1 MALISE
7 LRRVGVGLGFLSDR
21 PVSPAGYKPISD
33 YGVIG
38 DMHSAALVGLDGS
51 IDWYCAP
58 RFDSP
63 SVFAALLDSQKGGR
77 FQLSPT
83 GDFTSTQNYE
93 GDTNVLV
100 TTFRSTTGQ
109 FKVTDFMPCFMEE
122 GQLKSFQ
129 EVHRII
135 DWLDGDPGLRVAF
148 QPRFDYARG
157 TTTIVESRDGCL
169 AKNQR
174 HHSSLASSVKLF
186 VKDPELLIN
195 DFRLSKGQRIV
206 LVLKWGNSS
215 PHPVGRYETSR
226 KLSKT
231 LSYWKRWVSHVK
243 YQGPYRSHVIRSCLV
258 LKLLQYAP
266 TGAMVAAVTTSLPES
281 IGALRNWDYRY
292 SWIRDTALSVWALS
306 EAGASREALDYTRWM
321 VNVRRHSKEKL
332 QIMMGIGGEREIPE
346 LILDHLEG
354 YRGSSPVRI
363 GNAAYRQVQLDI
375 YGILADSMHYL
386 HRALGWT
393 SKEVYENLVKY
404 SADQAVAEWEK
415 PDSGIW
421 EMRQARPFVES
432 KMWCYVALDRAI
444 KIARELGYDEDW
456 RRWDP
461 VKKKIKNRILA
472 DGWSPKKK
480 SFTMVLGGDE
490 LDAANLLMPLVG
502 FLPAKDPKM
511 ASTIRHIREELSKD
525 DLVYRYS
532 VDDGQLGKEG
542 AFTVCSFWMVDCLI
556 RLEKLSEAEGLLNQL
571 LKRGNHLG
579 LFSEEIDPA
588 SGEALGN
595 FPQAY
600 THMGLIT
607 AAVRLEEAR
616 RKTGIMRYARALSSK
631 ISEASDRVR

>member
-1 MALISE
+1 M
-7 LRRVGVGLGFLSDR
+7 SD
-21 PVSPAGYKPISD
+21 SPDSTRGYKPISD

-63 SVFAALLDSQKGGR
+63 SVFAALLDVRKGGK

-83 GDFTSTQNYE
+83 GSFTSKQQYE
-93 GDTNVLV
+93 RNTNVLV
-100 TTFRSTTGQ
+100 TTFDSEGGRMR
-109 FKVTDFMPCFMEE
+109 VTDFMPCYMDN
-122 GQLKSFQ
+122 GQLRGFQ
-129 EVHRII
+129 ELHRIV
-135 DWLDGDPGLRVAF
+135 DWVAGDPGLRITF
-148 QPRFDYARG
+148 SPRFDYARG
-157 TTTIVESRDGCL
+157 VTEIIEDRHGCL
-169 AKNQR
+169 AKNHKDQLG
-174 HHSSLASSVKLF
+174 LASSVKLF
-186 VKDPELLIN
+186 ASNKDELVN
-195 DFRLSKGQRIV
+195 DFRLSRDQRIV
-206 LVLKWGNSS
+206 LVLKWGDSS
-215 PHPVGRYETSR
+215 PGPVAKYETSG
-226 KLSKT
+226 KLEKT

-243 YQGPYRSHVIRSCLV
+243 YHGPYRTQVVRSCLV
-258 LKLLQYAP
+258 LKMLQYAP

-281 IGALRNWDYRY
+281 MGALRNWDYRY
-292 SWIRDTALSVWALS
+292 SWVRDTALSVWALS

-321 VNVRRHSKEKL
+321 VNVRRHSKENL

-346 LILDHLEG
+346 LTLEHLEG

-363 GNAAYRQVQLDI
+363 GNAAYKQVQLDI
-375 YGILADSMHYL
+375 YGILADSMYYL

-393 SKEVYENLVKY
+393 SRQVYENLVKY
-404 SADQAVAEWEK
+404 SADMAAAEWEK

-421 EMRQARPFVES
+421 EMRQARSFVES

-456 RRWDP
+456 HRWDP
-461 VKKKIKNRILA
+461 IKKKIKNQILS
-472 DGWSPKKK
+472 DGWSTKKK
-480 SFTMVLGGDE
+480 AFTMVLGGEE

-511 ASTIRHIREELSKD
+511 TSTIHHIKEELSKE
-525 DLVYRYS
+525 DLFYRYN

-542 AFTVCSFWMVDCLI
+542 AFTVCSFWMVDCLT
-556 RLEKLSEAEGLLNQL
+556 RLGKLGEAEGLLNQL

-579 LFSEEIDPA
+579 LYSEEIDP
-588 SGEALGN
+588 STGESLGN

-616 RKTGIMRYARALSSK
+616 RKTGFMKYARALSGK
-631 ISEASDRVR
+631 IG